1 MGKTPFTYRKGFRKA
16 KIITKKEAKTFYMAS
31 LFLPPKLRRAS
42 YSIYAICRRSDD
54 AVDKK
59 DSQQEKEKLLKVKE
73 EISLAYS
80 GLGLKDEILL
90 AFQKTIQRFNIPI
103 EYFGKLLEGMQMD
116 LEKTRYKNFSELN
129 DYCYK
134 VAGIIGLIM
143 LRLFRVKD
151 KKAHPYAI
159 DLGIAMQLTNIIRD
173 IKEDFS
179 RGRIYLPQE
188 EMSFFGV
195 SDKHIADKI
204 LDEKFISFIK
214 FQIDRAKSYF
224 FLSEKGLRFIPGLR
238 QRFVAK
244 LMSKAYF
251 EILNEI
257 EKNNYDIFSRRCYVN
272 TAKKIGIII
281 STATNQ

>member
-1 MGKTPFTYRKGFRKA
+1 
-16 KIITKKEAKTFYMAS
+16 MAS

-42 YSIYAICRRSDD
+42 YSIYAVCRRSDD

-59 DSQQEKEKLLKVKE
+59 DGQQEKEKLLKVKE

-143 LRLFRVKD
+143 LRLFRVKN
-151 KKAHPYAI
+151 KKAYPYAV
-159 DLGIAMQLTNIIRD
+159 DLGIAMQLTNILRD

-179 RGRIYLPQE
+179 RGRVYLPQE
-188 EMSFFGV
+188 EMSFFGI
-195 SDKHIADKI
+195 SDKHIAEGI
-204 LDEKFISFIK
+204 TDEKFIRFLK
-214 FQIDRAKSYF
+214 FQIQRAKNYF
-224 FLSEKGLRFIPGLR
+224 SLAEKGINFIPGLR
-238 QRFVAK
+238 QRFVVK
-244 LMSKAYF
+244 LMNKAYS

-257 EKNNYDIFSRRCYVN
+257 ESNGYNIFSRRCCVN
-272 TAKKIGIII
+272 TAKKVGIII
-281 STATNQ
+281 STAINQ